1 MKIEQIE
8 LYHLSIPFIYPFKFS
23 NGELS
28 AHECLIIAVKSE
40 GLIGWGECPVFPFP
54 FYTYETIST
63 AYQVIKDFLMPQV
76 LGKNINTPYQLI
88 ELLSSIR
95 GHNIAK
101 SCLDSAIWDLFSKFN
116 HLSLSTLLGG
126 NKQRI
131 KVGVSVSIYENLTE
145 LLSKID
151 DYIEEGYQRIKLK
164 IAPNYAIKPLQVIRE
179 KYPHLMLMADANSAF
194 SLADIDLFKT
204 LDEFNLLMI
213 EQPLGY
219 DDLLDAAQLQASIN
233 TPICLDE
240 SINTVNDTRDA
251 IALKAGK
258 VINLKPSRVGG
269 ITNALKIHN
278 LCGEAGIKLWC
289 GGMLESGIGRATNLH
304 LASLN
309 NFVFPADISA
319 TNRYFPED
327 IIKENFTLNKDDS
340 TIDVPQGLG
349 IGVEINQK
357 SFNKF
362 LISQEIYH
370 AINNQK

>member
-28 AHECLIIAVKSE
+28 AHECLIVAVKSE

-54 FYTYETIST
+54 FYTYETIFT
-63 AYQVIKDFLMPQV
+63 AYHVIKDFLIPQI
-76 LGKNINTPYQLI
+76 LGKNLTEPSQILTLF
-88 ELLSSIR
+88 SSIR
-95 GHNIAK
+95 GHNMAK

-116 HLSLSTLLGG
+116 NANLSSILKGD
-126 NKQRI
+126 KQRI

-145 LLSKID
+145 LVTRID
-151 DYIEEGYQRIKLK
+151 DYIQQGYQRIKLK
-164 IAPNYAIKPLQVIRE
+164 IAHNYAVKPLQLIRQ
-179 KYPHLMLMADANSAF
+179 KYPNLMLMADANSAF
-194 SLADIDLFKT
+194 SLEDIDLFKA

-213 EQPLGY
+213 EQPLAY
-219 DDLLDAAQLQASIN
+219 DDLLDHAQLQASIT

-240 SINTVNDTRDA
+240 SINTINDTKDA
-251 IALKAGK
+251 IALQAGK

-269 ITNALKIHN
+269 ITNAIEIHN
-278 LCGEAGIKLWC
+278 LCEKAGIKLWC

-304 LASLN
+304 LASLK

-319 TNRYFPED
+319 TNRYFHED
-327 IIKENFTLNKDDS
+327 IINENFILNQDDS

-349 IGVEINQK
+349 IGIEVNYK
-357 SFNKF
+357 NLKKF
-362 LISQEIYH
+362 LISKEVY
-370 AINNQK
+370 